1 MLTHWPT
8 PEGFYHPHLTC
19 LGLTVLICKM
29 EDLRRTSDLPS
40 KSRSPQATWPQ
51 PVSRKQECRPD
62 YFSCS
67 FLTGGRGKTAII
79 MEGSPRLSTLSQPTI
94 THTRLSKVS
103 GVHVHRLKSPAVSVW
118 AQDLAASSLMLQ
130 KRTLV
135 QINVGALASTPVSP
149 TS

>member
-1 MLTHWPT
+1 M
-8 PEGFYHPHLTC
+8 
-19 LGLTVLICKM
+19 
-29 EDLRRTSDLPS
+29 
-40 KSRSPQATWPQ
+40 
-51 PVSRKQECRPD
+51 
-62 YFSCS
+62 
-67 FLTGGRGKTAII
+67 AII

-103 GVHVHRLKSPAVSVW
+103 RVRVHQLKSPAVSVW

-135 QINVGALASTPVSP
+135 QINVGELASTPVSP